1 MDRNHHLLMVGPDH
15 QALEAIQHHDIEVT
29 VLVGGGTK
37 DIGLP
42 IPRGRA
48 QRTVFTDDSKSVDSA
63 LNCLYRN
70 GLETFDAVYAHDE
83 MALMTAAVLGQVLGA
98 RAIHPRT
105 AAVFRDKYLQK
116 SALAAAGVPVARSAL
131 IEDIRD
137 LPAGWELPFAKA
149 VVKPVAG
156 QATQSTYAVTST
168 AEVRRIGAEC
178 KAKGVTART
187 FVAEEFVEGE
197 EWFADGV
204 VSDGRLRFV
213 SLGRYA
219 KNCLTAVS
227 ERSPVRT
234 FCLDPVAD
242 KEVYDAALPVVT
254 QALTALGLG
263 YGVFHME
270 LFHHGSQVT
279 FSECAARRGG
289 GPISDQVRH
298 KFGVD
303 LAALSLLAQLQP
315 IADIAAEP
323 VPGAV
328 ASAFLPLVEGTLLD
342 HPSVEELL
350 AQPDVVNARIFV
362 PRGLRTTGPG
372 ASTFGRLGEFTV
384 HTDSVEQTVRRLD
397 EVSAWF
403 AAKSKVLPLT
413 TTMRELRALNLG
425 G

>member
-1 MDRNHHLLMVGPDH
+1 MVGPDH
-15 QALEAIQHHDIEVT
+15 QALEAIQKHDVEVT
-29 VLVGGGTK
+29 ALLGGNAK

-42 IPRGRA
+42 IPPGRT
-48 QRTVFTDDSKSVDSA
+48 RLVFTDDPKSIDSA

-70 GLETFDAVYAHDE
+70 GLETFDAVYAHDDTTV
-83 MALMTAAVLGQVLGA
+83 MTAAVLGQVLGA

-105 AAVFRDKYLQK
+105 AALFRDKFLQK
-116 SALAAAGVPVARSAL
+116 QVLAAAGIIVARSEL

-156 QATQSTYAVTST
+156 QATQTTYAVTST
-168 AEVRRIGAEC
+168 AEVRRISREC
-178 KAKGVTART
+178 KAKAIPSRT
-187 FVAEEFVEGE
+187 FVVEEFVEGE

-204 VSDGRLRFV
+204 VSDGRVRFV

-219 KNCLTAVS
+219 KNCLDAVA
-227 ERSPVRT
+227 EHSPVRT
-234 FCLDPVAD
+234 LCLDPVTD
-242 KEVYDAALPVVT
+242 KAFYDLAGPVVN
-254 QALTALGLG
+254 QALATLGLG

-270 LFHHGSQVT
+270 LFYDGARLA

-303 LAALSLLAQLQP
+303 LAALSVLSQLQP
-315 IADIAAEP
+315 IGDIAVEP
-323 VPGAV
+323 VEGSIG
-328 ASAFLPLVEGTLLD
+328 SAFLPTVEGTLLD
-342 HPSVEELL
+342 HPSVADLL
-350 AQPDVVNARIFV
+350 AQPDVINARIFV
-362 PRGLRTTGPG
+362 PKGLRAAPTGG
-372 ASTFGRLGEFTV
+372 NTFGRMGEFTV
-384 HTDSVEQTVRRLD
+384 HTKSWEEMVRRLD

-403 AAKSKVLPLT
+403 AANTKVLPLT
-413 TTMRELRALNLG
+413 STMRELRSLNLG